1 MLIQYG
7 LMRGLIRHL
16 QKYPV
21 LVGSEASEESSSDS
35 LQPYLKYTK
44 RAASAICVLVAR
56 YFMCIR
62 SIPYSLHIA
71 DTWMVLTAMMKYAVH

>member
-21 LVGSEASEESSSDS
+21 LVANTNDTLPDS
-35 LQPYLKYTK
+35 LQPY
-44 RAASAICVLVAR
+44 A
-56 YFMCIR
+56 
-62 SIPYSLHIA
+62 
-71 DTWMVLTAMMKYAVH
+71 KYAQTIE